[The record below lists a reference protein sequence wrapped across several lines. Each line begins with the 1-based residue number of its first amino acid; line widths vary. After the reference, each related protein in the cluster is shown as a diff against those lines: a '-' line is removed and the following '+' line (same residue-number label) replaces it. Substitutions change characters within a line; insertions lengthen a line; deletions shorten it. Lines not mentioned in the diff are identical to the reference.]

1 MTPFRF
7 RRAGIPV
14 GLLALTIACAPTPP
28 QTVADLPNLD
38 TTRVLADITRLA
50 SDEFQGRA
58 PGGEGERLTVDYLTT
73 QFKAAGLEPGNP
85 DGTFVQQVPLVGLRP
100 MVTSPFTVK
109 QGGKSRTLR
118 VLGDVVPFSTR
129 VTEEV
134 SLTDSEMVF
143 VGYGI
148 QAPEFGWDDFKGVDV
163 KGKTV
168 LMLVNDPPI
177 PGDGPGGLDPKV
189 FGGKAMTY
197 YGRWTYKF
205 QKAADMGATGV
216 LVIHETE
223 PAGYPFSVAQGM
235 GGERFNLVTPDKN
248 MSRAAVEGWIS
259 LEATT
264 DLFKA
269 AGLDF
274 DALKARAATRDF
286 APVPLKATASVTMSQ
301 TMRTVDSQN
310 VVAKLTGSDPVL
322 KDEYV
327 IYSAHWDHLGV
338 STVPRDGDAINNGAM
353 DNASGTAAMLE
364 IARAFKAIKPT
375 PKRTVVFLA
384 VTAEE
389 QGLLGSEYYAKFP
402 LYPLDRTL
410 ANINVD
416 GMNMWGR
423 TSDLTVVGYGASDLD
438 DYLAA
443 AAAEQGR
450 TLIPDPESEKGFYYR
465 SDHFNFAKVGV
476 PALYT
481 DDGATFIDK
490 PAGYGQQKRDEF
502 TKRDYHAPSDEV
514 KPDWD
519 LAGLA
524 EDGKLLLAVGYRVA
538 MAATYPE
545 WKPGNEF
552 KAVRDKM
559 LGR

>member
-1 MTPFRF
+1 MTRPFL
-7 RRAGIPV
+7 RRSGIPA
-14 GLLALTIACAPTPP
+14 GLLALTIACAPAPP
-28 QTVADLPNLD
+28 EKVADLPNLD
-38 TTRVLADITRLA
+38 TARVLADITRLS

-58 PGGEGERLTVDYLTT
+58 PGGEGERLTVEYLTT
-73 QFKAAGLEPGNP
+73 QFKAAGLEPGNQ
-85 DGTFVQQVPLVGLRP
+85 DGTYVQKVPLVGLRP

-109 QGGKSRTLR
+109 QGGRSRTLR

-129 VTEEV
+129 VAEEV
-134 SLTDSEMVF
+134 SLTDSELVF

-168 LMLVNDPPI
+168 LMLVNDPPV
-177 PGDGPGGLDPKV
+177 PGNGPGNLDPAA

-205 QKAADMGATGV
+205 QKAAEMGAAGV

-264 DLFKA
+264 ELFTS

-274 DALKARAATRDF
+274 DALKARAATKDF
-286 APVPLKATASVTMSQ
+286 APVSLKTTASVTLSQ

-310 VVAKLTGSDPVL
+310 VIAKLTGSDPVL

-364 IARAFKAIKPT
+364 IARAFKAITPA
-375 PKRTVVFLA
+375 PKRSIVFLA

-410 ANINVD
+410 ANVNVD

-423 TSDLTVVGYGASDLD
+423 TSDVTVVGYGASDLD

-465 SDHFNFAKVGV
+465 SDHFNFAKVGI

-502 TKRDYHAPSDEV
+502 NKRDYHAPSDEV

-538 MAATYPE
+538 TAATYPE

-559 LGR
+559 LNR

>member
-1 MTPFRF
+1 MTPFLRL
-7 RRAGIPV
+7 AAPV
-14 GLLALTIACAPTPP
+14 GLLCLTIACSPTPP
-28 QTVADLPNLD
+28 QKLADLPD
-38 TTRVLADITRLA
+38 IDAARVLADITRLA

-58 PGGEGERLTVDYLTT
+58 PGGEGERLTVDYLIS
-73 QFKAAGLEPGNP
+73 QFTAAGLEPGNP
-85 DGTFVQQVPLVGLRP
+85 DGTFVQDVPLVSVRP
-100 MVTSPFTVK
+100 LVTSPFTVK
-109 QGGKSRTLR
+109 QGGRSRTLR

-129 VTEEV
+129 ITDEV

-148 QAPEFGWDDFKGVDV
+148 QAPEFDWDDYKGLDV
-163 KGKTV
+163 KGKTL

-177 PGDGPGGLDPKV
+177 PGDGPDGLDPAV

-197 YGRWTYKF
+197 YGRWVYKF
-205 QKAADMGATGV
+205 AKAAELGAAGV
-216 LVIHETE
+216 LVIHEE
-223 PAGYPFSVAQGM
+223 GPAGYPFSVAQGM
-235 GGERFNLVTPDKN
+235 GGERFNLATPDKN
-248 MSRAAVEGWIS
+248 MGRAAVEGWIS
-259 LEATT
+259 LGATS
-264 DLFKA
+264 DLFKS

-274 DALKARAATRDF
+274 DALKATAATRDF
-286 APVPLKATASVTMSQ
+286 TPVSLKTTASVTLAQ
-301 TMRTVDSQN
+301 TLRTIDSQN
-310 VVAKLTGSDPVL
+310 VIAKLTGSDPAL

-327 IYSAHWDHLGV
+327 IYSAHWDHLGI
-338 STVPRDGDAINNGAM
+338 SSQPRDGDAINNGAM
-353 DNASGTAAMLE
+353 DNASGTSAMLE
-364 IARAFKAIKPT
+364 IARAFKAITPA
-375 PKRTVVFLA
+375 PKRTILFLA

-389 QGLLGSEYYAKFP
+389 QGLLGSEFYAKFP

-423 TSDLTVVGYGASDLD
+423 TSDITVIGYGASDLD

-450 TLIPDPESEKGFYYR
+450 TLIPDPEPEKGFYYR
-465 SDHFNFAKVGV
+465 SDHFNFAKVGI

-481 DDGATFIDK
+481 DDGMTFIGK
-490 PAGYGQQKRDEF
+490 PEDYGRQKRDEYN
-502 TKRDYHAPSDEV
+502 KRDYHAPSDEV

-519 LAGLA
+519 LSGLA
-524 EDGKLLLAVGYRVA
+524 EDAKLLLAVGYRVA

-559 LGR
+559 LNR

>member
-1 MTPFRF
+1 MTRPFL
-7 RRAGIPV
+7 RRSGIPA
-14 GLLALTIACAPTPP
+14 GLLALTIACAPAPP
-28 QTVADLPNLD
+28 EKVADLPNLD
-38 TTRVLADITRLA
+38 TARVLADITRLS

-58 PGGEGERLTVDYLTT
+58 PGGEGERLTVEYLTT
-73 QFKAAGLEPGNP
+73 QFKAAGLEPGNQ
-85 DGTFVQQVPLVGLRP
+85 DGTYVQKVPLVGLRP

-109 QGGKSRTLR
+109 QGGRSRTLR

-129 VTEEV
+129 VAEEV
-134 SLTDSEMVF
+134 SLTDSELVF

-168 LMLVNDPPI
+168 LMLVNDPPV
-177 PGDGPGGLDPKV
+177 PGNGPGNLDPAA

-205 QKAADMGATGV
+205 QKAAEMGAAGV

-264 DLFKA
+264 ELFTS

-274 DALKARAATRDF
+274 DALKARAATKDF
-286 APVPLKATASVTMSQ
+286 APVSLKTTASVTLSQ

-310 VVAKLTGSDPVL
+310 VIAKLTGSDPVL

-364 IARAFKAIKPT
+364 IARAFKAITPA
-375 PKRTVVFLA
+375 PKRSIVFLA

-410 ANINVD
+410 ANVNVD

-423 TSDLTVVGYGASDLD
+423 TSDVTVVGYGASDLD
-438 DYLAA
+438 DYLAT

-465 SDHFNFAKVGV
+465 SDHFNFAKVGI

-502 TKRDYHAPSDEV
+502 NKRDYHAPSDEV

-538 MAATYPE
+538 TAATYPE

-559 LGR
+559 LNR

>member
-1 MTPFRF
+1 MKLHALLP
-7 RRAGIPV
+7 
-14 GLLALTIACAPTPP
+14 LALFLTVTACSPKAPNTL
-28 QTVADLPNLD
+28 ADLPDID
-38 TTRVLADITRLA
+38 TTRVLADITRLS
-50 SDEFQGRA
+50 SDNFMGRA
-58 PGGEGERLTVDYLTT
+58 PGSEGERLTVDYLTA

-85 DGTFVQQVPLVGLRP
+85 DGTYVQNVPLVGLRP
-100 MVTSPFTVK
+100 IVTSAFTIR
-109 QGGKSRTLR
+109 QGSRTVPLR
-118 VLGDVVPFSTR
+118 VPGDVVPFSRR
-129 VTEEV
+129 VMDEV
-134 SLTDSEMVF
+134 TLTNSEMVF

-148 QAPEFGWDDFKGVDV
+148 QAPEFQWDDFKGVDV

-168 LMLVNDPPI
+168 LVLVNDPPV
-177 PGDGPGGLDPKV
+177 PANDAAGLDPAV

-205 QKAADMGATGV
+205 EKAAEMGAAAV

-235 GGERFNLVTPDKN
+235 GGERFNLVTPDRN
-248 MSRAAVEGWIS
+248 MSRAAIEGWIS
-259 LEATT
+259 REATT
-264 DLFKA
+264 ALFKS

-274 DALKARAATRDF
+274 NALKATAATRDF
-286 APVPLKATASVTMSQ
+286 TPVSLKATASVTLKQ
-301 TMRTVDSQN
+301 ERRTLDSNN
-310 VVAKLTGSDPVL
+310 VIAKLPGSDPIL
-322 KDEYV
+322 KDESV
-327 IYSAHWDHLGV
+327 IYTAHWDHLGIGA
-338 STVPRDGDAINNGAM
+338 PRDGDAIYNGAM
-353 DNASGTAAMLE
+353 DNASGTATVLE
-364 IARAFKAIKPT
+364 LARAFKKLDPA
-375 PKRTVVFLA
+375 PKRTIVFLA

-389 QGLLGSEYYAKFP
+389 QGLLGSEYYARFP

-423 TSDLTVVGYGASDLD
+423 TSDLTVVGFGASDLD

-443 AAAEQGR
+443 AAKEQNR

-481 DDGATFIDK
+481 DDGTTFIDK
-490 PAGYGQQKRDEF
+490 PDGYGRQKRDEF
-502 TKRDYHAPSDEV
+502 TRRDYHAPSDEV

-524 EDGKLLLAVGYRVA
+524 EDATLLLAVGYRVA
-538 MAATYPE
+538 MAVTYPE

-552 KAVRDKM
+552 KAIRDKM
-559 LGR
+559 LNR

>member
-1 MTPFRF
+1 M
-7 RRAGIPV
+7 
-14 GLLALTIACAPTPP
+14 
-28 QTVADLPNLD
+28 ADLPNLD
-38 TTRVLADITRLA
+38 TARVLADITRLS

-58 PGGEGERLTVDYLTT
+58 PGVEGERLTVEYLTT
-73 QFKAAGLEPGNP
+73 QFKAAGLEPGNQ
-85 DGTFVQQVPLVGLRP
+85 DGTYVQKVPLVGLRP

-109 QGGKSRTLR
+109 QGGRSRTLR

-129 VTEEV
+129 VAEEV
-134 SLTDSEMVF
+134 SLTDSELVF

-168 LMLVNDPPI
+168 LMLVNDPPV
-177 PGDGPGGLDPKV
+177 PGNGPGNLDPAA

-205 QKAADMGATGV
+205 QKAAEMGAAGV

-264 DLFKA
+264 ELFTS

-274 DALKARAATRDF
+274 DALKARAATKDF
-286 APVPLKATASVTMSQ
+286 APVSLKTTASVTLSQ

-310 VVAKLTGSDPVL
+310 VIAKLTGSDPVL

-364 IARAFKAIKPT
+364 IARASKAITPA
-375 PKRTVVFLA
+375 PKRSIVFLA

-410 ANINVD
+410 ANVNVD

-423 TSDLTVVGYGASDLD
+423 TSDVTVVGYGASDLD

-465 SDHFNFAKVGV
+465 SDHFNFAKVGI

-502 TKRDYHAPSDEV
+502 NKRDYHAPSDEV

-538 MAATYPE
+538 TAATYPE

-559 LGR
+559 LNR

>member
-1 MTPFRF
+1 MRASLLN
-7 RRAGIPV
+7 RAGFV
-14 GLLALTIACAPTPP
+14 AGLLAVSVACTATPP
-28 QTVADLPNLD
+28 ETLAELPTID
-38 TTRVLADITRLA
+38 TTRVLADITRLS

-58 PGGEGERLTVDYLTT
+58 PGGEGERLTVEYLTT

-85 DGTFVQQVPLVGLRP
+85 DGTYVQNVPLVGVRP
-100 MVTSPFTVK
+100 MVTSPFTVT

-129 VTEEV
+129 VAEEV
-134 SLTDSEMVF
+134 SLTNSEMVF

-148 QAPEFGWDDFKGVDV
+148 QAPEFQWDDFKGVDV
-163 KGKTV
+163 KGKTI

-177 PGDGPGGLDPKV
+177 AGSGPGDLDPAV

-197 YGRWTYKF
+197 YGRWVYKF
-205 QKAADMGATGV
+205 AKAAEMGAAGV

-264 DLFKA
+264 DLFKSS
-269 AGLDF
+269 GLDF
-274 DALKARAATRDF
+274 DALKAQAATRDF
-286 APVPLKATASVTMSQ
+286 TPVSLKTTASVTLKQ
-301 TMRTVDSQN
+301 DLRTLDSKN
-310 VVAKLTGSDPVL
+310 VIAKITGSDPVL

-338 STVPRDGDAINNGAM
+338 ATTPRDGDAINNGAM
-353 DNASGTAAMLE
+353 DNASGTAGMLE
-364 IARAFKAIKPT
+364 IARAFKAIEPT
-375 PKRTVVFLA
+375 PKRTILFLA

-389 QGLLGSEYYAKFP
+389 QGLLGSEFYAKFP

-416 GMNMWGR
+416 GMNLWGR
-423 TSDLTVVGYGASDLD
+423 TSDITVVGFGASDLD

-443 AAAEQGR
+443 AAKEQNR

-481 DDGATFIDK
+481 DDGTTFIDK

-502 TKRDYHAPSDEV
+502 NKRDYHAPSDEV

-519 LAGLA
+519 LGGLA
-524 EDGKLLLAVGYRVA
+524 DDAKLLLAVGYRVA

>member
-1 MTPFRF
+1 MT
-7 RRAGIPV
+7 RR
-14 GLLALTIACAPTPP
+14 LLPLVLIAAVSACSPKPP
-28 QTVADLPNLD
+28 ETVAELPDIN
-38 TTRVLADITRLA
+38 TQNVLADITRLA

-58 PGGEGERLTVDYLTT
+58 PGGEGERLTVEYLTQ

-85 DGTFVQQVPLVGLRP
+85 DGTYVQNVPLVGLRP

-109 QGGKSRTLR
+109 QGGRSRTLR

-129 VTEEV
+129 VTDTV
-134 SLTDSEMVF
+134 SLADSEMVF

-148 QAPEFGWDDFKGVDV
+148 QAPEFNWDDYKGVDV
-163 KGKTV
+163 KGKTI

-177 PGDGPGGLDPKV
+177 PGSGPEGLDPAT

-205 QKAADMGATGV
+205 SKAAEMGAAGV
-216 LVIHETE
+216 LVIHETG

-274 DALKARAATRDF
+274 DALKASAATRDF
-286 APVPLKATASVTMSQ
+286 APVSLKQTASVTLSQ
-301 TMRTVDSQN
+301 TMRTLDSNN
-310 VVAKLTGSDPVL
+310 VIAKITGSDPEL
-322 KDEYV
+322 RDEYIV
-327 IYSAHWDHLGV
+327 YSAHWDHLGV
-338 STVPRDGDAINNGAM
+338 STQPRDGDAINNGAM

-364 IARAFKAIKPT
+364 IARAFKKIEPG
-375 PKRTVVFLA
+375 PKRTIVFLA

-402 LYPLDRTL
+402 LYPLERTL

-423 TSDLTVVGYGASDLD
+423 TSDITVIGYGASDLD

-443 AAAEQGR
+443 AAREQNR

-476 PALYT
+476 PALYL
-481 DDGATFIDK
+481 DDGVTFINK
-490 PAGYGQQKRDEF
+490 PEGYGKQKRDEF
-502 TKRDYHAPSDEV
+502 TQRDYHAPSDEV

-524 EDGKLLLAVGYRVA
+524 EDAKLLLAVGYRVA
-538 MAATYPE
+538 QAATYPE

-559 LGR
+559 LNR